1 MEPPITYRR
10 LVSLLILLAVGLL
23 YAGEYFNLP
32 RIKLLVVLG
41 FGLFTCFRGIRFL
54 LPNDAL
60 IGQAWLN
67 KSNDDLQYD
76 GLAAKLMGGILVVCG
91 LWIVGLDLLE
101 IFSPG
106 SAGAFLNRLSS
117 SPAGLA
123 SLVGLAGIFM
133 IVFGVIRII
142 SASKPSHDSQ
152 TRWIELKAKAS
163 GTILALVG
171 LILIFG
177 SIWSAFSPG
186 WLQTA
191 LERILNSLV
200 MQQN

>member
-91 LWIVGLDLLE
+91 LWIVGLDLLV
-101 IFSPG
+101 
-106 SAGAFLNRLSS
+106 SS

-123 SLVGLAGIFM
+123 SVVGLAGIFM
-133 IVFGVIRII
+133 IVFGVIRIL

-152 TRWIELKAKAS
+152 TRWIELKAKAG